1 MHERGAA
8 AEGAAA
14 KGESELKTIAAAVAA
29 SVLAAC
35 ASTPAPRE
43 PHIFVMRHLHKAA
56 DAQDPGLTPQGQAC
70 AQQLARFLGNQ
81 DIRAIYASTTR
92 RAQETAAPLAAA
104 RRLTAQTYAPADTAG
119 VAARARAE
127 AGSVL
132 VVGHSNTVPEIVE
145 RLGGTRPAPI
155 DESRYADVWRVS
167 RSNGATLAMTVPGC

>member
-1 MHERGAA
+1 LNKA
-8 AEGAAA
+8 
-14 KGESELKTIAAAVAA
+14 
-29 SVLAAC
+29 VLAAAAAASALASC
-35 ASTPAPRE
+35 ASTQGTPRE

-70 AQQLARFLGNQ
+70 SQQLARFLGGQ
-81 DIRAIYASTTR
+81 EVRAVYASTTR

-104 RRLTAQTYAPADTAG
+104 LGLGAKTYAPADTAG
-119 VAARARAE
+119 VAARAQAE

-132 VVGHSNTVPEIVE
+132 IVGHSNTVPDIVE